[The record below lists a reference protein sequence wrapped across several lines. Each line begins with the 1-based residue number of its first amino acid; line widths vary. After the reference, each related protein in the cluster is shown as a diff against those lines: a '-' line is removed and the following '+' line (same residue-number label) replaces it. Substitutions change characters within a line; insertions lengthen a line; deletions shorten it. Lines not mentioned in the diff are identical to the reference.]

1 MADIDRR
8 LAAILAADIA
18 GYSRLMGADE
28 TGTFQR
34 VADLRRRVIEP
45 TVRRHGGR
53 IVKTTGDGF
62 LAEFPSAAAAVR
74 TAIEIQAAVAADAG
88 PIQFRIG
95 VNLGDIIRDRGD
107 VFGDGVNVAARLE
120 QLAAPGE
127 VYVSQAVCDQVRDR
141 LALEIEALGPQTVKN
156 IARPV
161 EVFRLRA
168 GPGYRA
174 DAPLSRRPAARRWAM
189 LGATAALAVAALVAG
204 LALLRPSP
212 RPADDRA
219 ERLDAAAPTAP
230 RLSIAVMPF
239 ANLSGRPED
248 DAFVDGITEDL
259 ITDLSRISG
268 AFVIARNSSFAYK
281 GRAVDLRQAGRELGV
296 ANLLEG
302 SIRHVGDQLRINVQL
317 VDAEG
322 GAQSWADR
330 FDIPVAD
337 RFRLQDEI
345 TGRIARTLNLELKE
359 SVSRRAARGRS
370 QNLGAEDLATQGM
383 AILFNKPQTR
393 DTNEE
398 ARPILERALALDP
411 NNAEAWAGMAYV
423 HMRGATYGWSASRPE
438 SIQAALAAGERAVA
452 LDPGSTDAHY
462 VLGYAAHFNNEF
474 ERARR
479 LFERCLELNP
489 NYAPAYFWLGIVE
502 TFDGN
507 PAAAVGLIERAFR
520 LSPREGLA
528 GVWRSNLAVAYLLL
542 GNDAAAVREA
552 RTGTTDNPRH
562 PMNYAVMAA
571 ALAHLGRADEARA
584 ALERFTANGGA
595 RSLAQM
601 KRIGR
606 PSAEIYAQRF
616 ARYLEGLRKAG
627 MPEGEP

>member
-1 MADIDRR
+1 LADIDRR

-28 TGTFQR
+28 TGTFRR

-62 LAEFPSAAAAVR
+62 LAEFSSAVAAVR
-74 TAIEIQAAVAADAG
+74 TAVEIQAGVAASAG
-88 PIQFRIG
+88 PIRFRIG
-95 VNLGDIIRDRGD
+95 VNLGDIIRDKGD

-120 QLAAPGE
+120 QLAEPGE
-127 VYVSQAVCDQVRDR
+127 VYVSQAVYDQVRDR
-141 LALEIEALGPQTVKN
+141 LALEAEALGPQTVKN

-168 GPGYRA
+168 GPDYQP
-174 DAPLSRRPAARRWAM
+174 DAVPSRRPSARRWAL
-189 LGATAALAVAALVAG
+189 LGIVATAAIAVLAAG
-204 LALLRPSP
+204 LVLLRPTTPPSGQSVD
-212 RPADDRA
+212 RPA
-219 ERLDAAAPTAP
+219 AATPAAP

-239 ANLSGRPED
+239 ANLSGRAED
-248 DAFVDGITEDL
+248 EAFVDGITEDL

-281 GRAVDLRQAGRELGV
+281 GRAVDLRQVGRELGV

-317 VDAEG
+317 IEAEG
-322 GAQSWADR
+322 GAHTWADR

-345 TGRIARTLNLELKE
+345 TGRIARALNLELKE
-359 SVSRRAARGRS
+359 SVSRRAARGRA
-370 QNLGAEDLATQGM
+370 QNLSAEELATQGM
-383 AILFNKPQTR
+383 SILFNKPQTR
-393 DTNEE
+393 ETNAE

-423 HMRGATYGWSASRPE
+423 HMRAATYGWSDSRSE
-438 SIQAALAAGERAVA
+438 SIRAALAAGERAVA
-452 LDPGSTDAHY
+452 LDSGSADAHY
-462 VLGYAAHFNNEF
+462 VLGFAAHFNNEF

-528 GVWRSNLAVAYLLL
+528 AVWRSNLAMAYLLL
-542 GNDAAAVREA
+542 GNDAAAIREA

-562 PMNYAVMAA
+562 PMNYTVMAA
-571 ALAHLGRADEARA
+571 ALGHLGRMDEART
-584 ALERFTANGGA
+584 ALEQYKSNGGPPN
-595 RSLAQM
+595 LAQII
-601 KRIGR
+601 RFGR
-606 PSAEIYAQRF
+606 PTAEIYAKRF
-616 ARYLEGLRKAG
+616 ARYLDGLRKAG
-627 MPEGEP
+627 MPES